1 MKNVIVCRPEDDI
14 GFATDMSIDEI
25 RDWCNGGNAWLHAY
39 VTLETGEEIRL
50 EAAQ

>member
-14 GFATDMSIDEI
+14 GFTTDMSIDEI
-25 RDWCNGGNAWLHAY
+25 RDLCNGRWAWLHAY

-50 EAAQ
+50 EATR